1 MVLVSP
7 QLIEDYTARG
17 WWGDTTL
24 GDLFIQTAQRQPQ
37 AWAVL
42 DPPNRQA
49 ITGEAPLRWRWQ
61 DLLEQVGRLT
71 ALMHAHGLRK
81 DDIIVVQLPNCVEL
95 HAIYLACALSGIV
108 VSPVPV
114 QYRAHELSHVFETT
128 RAKLGITT
136 AQVGHYACAQAW
148 KDHAHQFAGLKQIWS
163 LGNAPPEGVLAM
175 TPAWA
180 ATPAW
185 DSERLLSHMRSSGVT
200 AHDVLTICWTSGTEA
215 QAKGVPRN
223 HNEWLIAGQSVSDA
237 GQLRQGAQLLIP
249 FPFVNM
255 AGVSVSLASWL
266 IVGGTLHHHHPFD
279 LDVFV
284 AQLREHPM
292 DYSVAAPA
300 VLNLL
305 LKQPEKMQGVDFSRL
320 KSVGS
325 GGGPLSEWMVEE
337 MKRQFDIEV
346 INYFGSNEGAAL
358 SASPLDMP
366 VRSQRALYFPRM
378 GVPGFDWNMQV
389 SRKIQTRLVD
399 IDNGQDIDAPGR
411 IGELRF
417 KGPTIFSGYFKA
429 PELTAR
435 AFDEQGF
442 YRTGD
447 LFEIAGD
454 QQQFYRYAGRQKDI
468 VIRGGM
474 NISSEEIEGLIM
486 SHPQVRDAAVIGAPD
501 PTMGERVCAVVVPQP
516 GQSLS
521 LQALVDHFKNVKQ
534 VAAFKWPEQL
544 LLVDELP
551 RNPVGKVLKRAL
563 RARFFA
569 PAATPEAPAQ
579 NSTRAAA

>member
-1 MVLVSP
+1 MTMIVVP
-7 QLIEDYTARG
+7 QETINDYTGQG
-17 WWGDTTL
+17 WWGETTL
-24 GDLFIQTAQRQPQ
+24 GELFIRNARNQPD
-37 AWAVL
+37 ALAVL
-42 DPPNRQA
+42 DPPNRMA
-49 ITGEAPLRWRWQ
+49 ITGDAPLRWRWC
-61 DLLEQVGRLT
+61 DLLAQVGRYT
-71 ALMHAHGLRK
+71 ALLHAQGLRK
-81 DDIIVVQLPNCVEL
+81 DDIVVMQLPNCVEM

-114 QYRAHELSHVFETT
+114 QYRAHELIHVFETT

-136 AQVGHYACAQAW
+136 ARVGAYACAEAWQA
-148 KDHAHQFAGLKQIWS
+148 HAHLFAGLEQIWS
-163 LGNAPPEGVLAM
+163 LGDSLPQGVMAL
-175 TPAWA
+175 TPALA

-185 DSERLLSHMRSSGVT
+185 DDAHLLAHMAQVGVT
-200 AHDVLTICWTSGTEA
+200 AHDVVTVCWTSGTEA
-215 QAKGVPRN
+215 RAKGVPRN

-237 GQLRQGAQLLIP
+237 GQLQAGAQLLIP

-279 LDVFV
+279 LEVFV
-284 AQLREHPM
+284 AQLREHAI

-305 LKQPEKMQGVDFSRL
+305 LKQPEKMQGVNLSRL

-358 SASPLDMP
+358 SSSPLDMP

-378 GVPGFDWNMQV
+378 GVPGFDWKMNV

-399 IDNGQDIDAPGR
+399 IDNGQDIDTGGQ

-454 QQQFYRYAGRQKDI
+454 RNQYYRYAGRHKDI

-501 PTMGERVCAVVVPQP
+501 ATMGERVCAVVVLQP
-516 GQSLS
+516 GQKLS
-521 LQALVDHFKNVKQ
+521 LQDLVDHFKRVKE
-534 VAAFKWPEQL
+534 VAAFKWPEL
-544 LLVDELP
+544 LMLVDELP
-551 RNPVGKVLKRAL
+551 RNPVGKVLKREL
-563 RARFFA
+563 RAHFFPPPVPSHPLSSESVNA
-569 PAATPEAPAQ
+569 
-579 NSTRAAA
+579 

>member
-1 MVLVSP
+1 MILVP
-7 QLIEDYTARG
+7 QEKIDAYTSQG
-17 WWGDTTL
+17 WWGETTL
-24 GDLFIQTAQRQPQ
+24 GDLFLRNASNQPED
-37 AWAVL
+37 WAVV
-42 DPPNRQA
+42 DPPNRAA
-49 ITGEAPLRWRWQ
+49 ITGDAPLRWRWR
-61 DLLEQVGRLT
+61 DLLEQVGRYT
-71 ALMHAHGLRK
+71 ALLHARGLRK
-81 DDIIVVQLPNCVEL
+81 DDIVVMQLPNCVEM
-95 HAIYLACALSGIV
+95 HAIYLACAISGIV

-114 QYRAHELSHVFETT
+114 QYRAHELTHVFETT
-128 RAKLGITT
+128 RARLGITT
-136 AQVGHYACAQAW
+136 ARVGTYACAQAW
-148 KDHAHQFAGLKQIWS
+148 QDHAHLFAGLEQIWS
-163 LGNAPPEGVLAM
+163 LGDALPEGVVALA
-175 TPAWA
+175 PALA

-185 DSERLLSHMRSSGVT
+185 DAGRLLAHMHTSGVT
-200 AHDVLTICWTSGTEA
+200 AHDVVTVCWTSGTEA
-215 QAKGVPRN
+215 RAKGVPRN

-237 GQLRQGAQLLIP
+237 GQLQAGAQLLIP

-284 AQLREHPM
+284 TQLREHPM

-320 KSVGS
+320 KSIGS

-337 MKRQFDIEV
+337 MKRQFDIEI

-358 SASPLDMP
+358 SATPMDMP
-366 VRSQRALYFPRM
+366 QRRQRALYFPRM
-378 GVPGFDWNMQV
+378 GVPGFQWQMNV

-399 IDNGQDIDAPGR
+399 IDTGEDIETSGR
-411 IGELRF
+411 VGELRF
-417 KGPTIFSGYFKA
+417 RGPTIFSTYFRA

-435 AFDEQGF
+435 AFDPQGY

-454 QQQFYRYAGRQKDI
+454 QNQYYRYAGRHKDI

-486 SHPQVRDAAVIGAPD
+486 SHPRVRDAAVIGAPD
-501 PTMGERVCAVVVPQP
+501 PAMGERVCAVVVPQP
-516 GQSLS
+516 GQTLS
-521 LQALVDHFKNVKQ
+521 LPDLVGHFKTVRE

-551 RNPVGKVLKRAL
+551 RNPVGKVLKREL
-563 RARFFA
+563 RARFFP
-569 PAATPEAPAQ
+569 PAEASGQ
-579 NSTRAAA
+579 NDQEKTMA

>member
-1 MVLVSP
+1 
-7 QLIEDYTARG
+7 
-17 WWGDTTL
+17 
-24 GDLFIQTAQRQPQ
+24 
-37 AWAVL
+37 
-42 DPPNRQA
+42 
-49 ITGEAPLRWRWQ
+49 
-61 DLLEQVGRLT
+61 
-71 ALMHAHGLRK
+71 
-81 DDIIVVQLPNCVEL
+81 
-95 HAIYLACALSGIV
+95 
-108 VSPVPV
+108 
-114 QYRAHELSHVFETT
+114 
-128 RAKLGITT
+128 
-136 AQVGHYACAQAW
+136 
-148 KDHAHQFAGLKQIWS
+148 
-163 LGNAPPEGVLAM
+163 
-175 TPAWA
+175 
-180 ATPAW
+180 
-185 DSERLLSHMRSSGVT
+185 
-200 AHDVLTICWTSGTEA
+200 
-215 QAKGVPRN
+215 
-223 HNEWLIAGQSVSDA
+223 
-237 GQLRQGAQLLIP
+237 
-249 FPFVNM
+249 
-255 AGVSVSLASWL
+255 
-266 IVGGTLHHHHPFD
+266 
-279 LDVFV
+279 
-284 AQLREHPM
+284 M

-366 VRSQRALYFPRM
+366 MRSQRALYFPRM
-378 GVPGFDWNMQV
+378 GVPGFDWKMQV

-399 IDNGQDIDAPGR
+399 IDNSQDIDAPGR

-454 QQQFYRYAGRQKDI
+454 QHQFYRYAGRQKDI

-521 LQALVDHFKNVKQ
+521 LQALVEHFKNVKQ

-563 RARFFA
+563 RERFFA
-569 PAATPEAPAQ
+569 SAATPEASIQ
-579 NSTRAAA
+579 NGARSAL

>member
-1 MVLVSP
+1 MIVVP
-7 QLIEDYTARG
+7 QETINDYTGQG
-17 WWGDTTL
+17 WWGETTL
-24 GDLFIQTAQRQPQ
+24 GELFIRNARNQPD
-37 AWAVL
+37 ALAVL
-42 DPPNRQA
+42 DPPNRMA
-49 ITGEAPLRWRWQ
+49 ITGDAPLRWRWC
-61 DLLEQVGRLT
+61 DLLAQVGRYT
-71 ALMHAHGLRK
+71 ALLHARGLRK
-81 DDIIVVQLPNCVEL
+81 DDIVVMQLPNCVEM

-114 QYRAHELSHVFETT
+114 QYRAHELIHVFETT

-136 AQVGHYACAQAW
+136 ARVGAYACAEAWQA
-148 KDHAHQFAGLKQIWS
+148 HAHLFAGLEQIWS
-163 LGNAPPEGVLAM
+163 LGAPLPQGVMAL
-175 TPAWA
+175 TPALA

-185 DSERLLSHMRSSGVT
+185 DDERLLAHMAQAGVT
-200 AHDVLTICWTSGTEA
+200 AHDVVTVCWTSGTEA
-215 QAKGVPRN
+215 RAKGVPRN

-237 GQLRQGAQLLIP
+237 GQLQAGAQLLIP

-279 LDVFV
+279 LEVFV
-284 AQLREHPM
+284 AQLREHAI

-305 LKQPEKMQGVDFSRL
+305 LKQPEKMRGVNLSRL

-358 SASPLDMP
+358 SSSPLDMP

-378 GVPGFDWNMQV
+378 GVPGFDWKMNV

-399 IDNGQDIDAPGR
+399 IDNGQDIDTGGQ

-417 KGPTIFSGYFKA
+417 KGPTIFSGYFNA

-454 QQQFYRYAGRQKDI
+454 RNQYYRYAGRHKDI

-501 PTMGERVCAVVVPQP
+501 ATMGERVCAVVVLQP
-516 GQSLS
+516 GQKLS
-521 LQALVDHFKNVKQ
+521 LQDLVDHFKRVKE
-534 VAAFKWPEQL
+534 VAAFKWPEL
-544 LLVDELP
+544 LMLVDELP
-551 RNPVGKVLKRAL
+551 RNPVGKVLKREL
-563 RARFFA
+563 RAHFFPPPVPSHPLSSESVNA
-569 PAATPEAPAQ
+569 
-579 NSTRAAA
+579 